1 MYRLP
6 QLKKKK
12 KGMNCQQNTQ
22 STDWAEKSDRK
33 APDAEDLREL
43 PRVPLRG
50 EGSCGGGGA
59 PRDSAGSGA
68 TEEAFHASQNG
79 CNPKVYKQ

>member
-33 APDAEDLREL
+33 EYILYASNWP
-43 PRVPLRG
+43 G
-50 EGSCGGGGA
+50 
-59 PRDSAGSGA
+59 
-68 TEEAFHASQNG
+68 TEKFAIPG
-79 CNPKVYKQ
+79 MLTPKIQ